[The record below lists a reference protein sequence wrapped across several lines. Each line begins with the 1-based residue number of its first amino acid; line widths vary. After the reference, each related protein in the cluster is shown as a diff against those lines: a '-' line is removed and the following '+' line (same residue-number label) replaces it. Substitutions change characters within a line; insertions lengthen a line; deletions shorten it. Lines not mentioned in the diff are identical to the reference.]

1 MTPTL
6 SHYHVQKGSLQED
19 SLGDQKIPRRLED
32 WLGPIGSQSTRSAN
46 VLRATHKAHESS
58 DC

>member
-1 MTPTL
+1 MFRKGLFKRTL
-6 SHYHVQKGSLQED
+6 WGTK
-19 SLGDQKIPRRLED
+19 KIPRRLED